1 MPGTFRLRDTELD
14 WRTVEGEVVAL
25 DRRTSNYLAVNPSGA
40 KLWDALASGTT
51 RDRLIDLLVEEF
63 AISREVAQRDTDAF
77 LQMLAE
83 QDMLT
88 EV

>member
-1 MPGTFRLRDTELD
+1 MPGKLRLRDTELD

-25 DRRTSNYLAVNPSGA
+25 DRRTSNYLGLNLSGA
-40 KLWDALASGTT
+40 KLWEALASGAT
-51 RDRLIDLLVEEF
+51 RDQLIGLLVEEF
-63 AISREVAQRDTDAF
+63 AISRTVAERDTDAF

-83 QDMLT
+83 QDMLI

>member
-1 MPGTFRLRDTELD
+1 MPGKLRLRDTELD

-25 DRRTSNYLAVNPSGA
+25 DRRTSNYLAMNPAGA
-40 KLWDALASGTT
+40 KLWEALASGAT
-51 RDRLIDLLVEEF
+51 RDRLIGLLVEEF
-63 AISREVAQRDTDAF
+63 AVSREVAEHDTDAF

-83 QDMLT
+83 HDMLT

>member
-25 DRRTSNYLAVNPSGA
+25 DRRSANYLAVNPSGA
-40 KLWDALASGTT
+40 KLWEALASGAS
-51 RDRLIDLLVEEF
+51 REQLIELLVEDFEI
-63 AISREVAQRDTDAF
+63 AREVAERDTDAF
-77 LQMLAE
+77 LQMLVE
-83 QDMLT
+83 QDLLT